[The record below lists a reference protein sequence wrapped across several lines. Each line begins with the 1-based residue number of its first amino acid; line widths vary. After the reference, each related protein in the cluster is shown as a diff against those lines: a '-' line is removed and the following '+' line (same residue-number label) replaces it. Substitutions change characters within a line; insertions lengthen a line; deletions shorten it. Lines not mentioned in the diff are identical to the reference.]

1 MTKII
6 KVIGN
11 ILIAPVA
18 ALFVLIA
25 LMVGVGFLLLYILP
39 MRALAAV
46 MRAARKDPKAKLEI
60 AEANDSNWQT
70 CDTTEEFIESFNR
83 LLKVIATVSSA
94 SISQLKKFGFDDI
107 PPRINDSDHQT
118 TLRLERTLQS
128 AHGSLVATLE
138 FIFEKYNDSYFT
150 ALEDD
155 ESRAGSGFP
164 ELKMVWKSNDDH
176 RLVFTTSTDESLW
189 FAIGLLN
196 SGLKISEAHQ
206 AWVKLQEKG
215 VWLVNYTI
223 IYPHKSDTLSYRYGL
238 RSDFSD
244 KRVREFLLDK

>member
-1 MTKII
+1 MFGIVILMTKII

-83 LLKVIATVSSA
+83 LLKVIATVSS
-94 SISQLKKFGFDDI
+94 
-107 PPRINDSDHQT
+107 
-118 TLRLERTLQS
+118 RLAAWRL
-128 AHGSLVATLE
+128 
-138 FIFEKYNDSYFT
+138 
-150 ALEDD
+150 
-155 ESRAGSGFP
+155 SRRRRA
-164 ELKMVWKSNDDH
+164 
-176 RLVFTTSTDESLW
+176 
-189 FAIGLLN
+189 
-196 SGLKISEAHQ
+196 
-206 AWVKLQEKG
+206 
-215 VWLVNYTI
+215 
-223 IYPHKSDTLSYRYGL
+223 
-238 RSDFSD
+238 
-244 KRVREFLLDK
+244 